1 MSLVQV
7 RDNKLNKL
15 QASHVC
21 SFFNGRKMTEYHITT
36 KQASK
41 KINKQNRCEETR
53 KTVGTSSV
61 PYSKQ

>member
-7 RDNKLNKL
+7 RDSKLNKL

-21 SFFNGRKMTEYHITT
+21 SFFNGRKMTEYNITT

-41 KINKQNRCEETR
+41 KNKQNRCEETG
-53 KTVGTSSV
+53 KTVGASSI